1 MTKKSVLKDLL
12 KIKQLV
18 SDQNLMTG
26 LYDQQLKSLDTA
38 IDKVTPVK
46 MPKVFDEWY
55 SCFRPSVRRDT
66 FLMIQRFQDLLI
78 TEKWFRREEY
88 DLKRWFGDSDCKIE
102 LCLNAIVNG
111 YEVEE

>member
-1 MTKKSVLKDLL
+1 MNNKSVLKDLL

-46 MPKVFDEWY
+46 MPRLFDDWVKITNDAQNKEY
-55 SCFRPSVRRDT
+55 
-66 FLMIQRFQDLLI
+66 LIQALI
-78 TEKWFRREEY
+78 GEVHDFYVDDDKEV
-88 DLKRWFGDSDCKIE
+88 
-102 LCLNAIVNG
+102 LCLTRWIGEDRDNRVIQCVRAILDG